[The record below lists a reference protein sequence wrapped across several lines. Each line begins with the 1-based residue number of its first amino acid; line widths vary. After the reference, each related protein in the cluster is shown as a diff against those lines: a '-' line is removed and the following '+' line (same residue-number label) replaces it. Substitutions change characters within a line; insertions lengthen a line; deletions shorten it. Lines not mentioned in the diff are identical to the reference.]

1 MIRIG
6 IRELFIWKV
15 IIASILVVL
24 STEIFSIFDAIN
36 GTNIK
41 LFWTVVLLIF
51 IAGVFY
57 LYKIIAIYLNSLEI
71 KKYGLLK
78 PFLFKKYNK
87 KYFNLVSG
95 QARYWAFR
103 LNNKRIKKIKGLL
116 IE

>member
-41 LFWTVVLLIF
+41 LF
-51 IAGVFY
+51 
-57 LYKIIAIYLNSLEI
+57 
-71 KKYGLLK
+71 
-78 PFLFKKYNK
+78 
-87 KYFNLVSG
+87 LVTCLAYVSY
-95 QARYWAFR
+95 AV
-103 LNNKRIKKIKGLL
+103 N
-116 IE
+116 